1 MKSLSKI
8 IVLVVFLCLFA
19 TVNEA
24 VAQCPM
30 CKTSVE
36 SGLKEGN
43 TVGMGLNDG
52 ILYLLA
58 MPYLLVGS
66 VAFFWYRSYRKRKAT
81 A

>member
-1 MKSLSKI
+1 MKSLIKI
-8 IVLVVFLCLFA
+8 IVLVVLVCLFA

-24 VAQCPM
+24 AAQCPM

-58 MPYLLVGS
+58 MPYILVGA
-66 VAFFWYRSYRKRKAT
+66 VGFFWYRSYRKRRAT

>member
-1 MKSLSKI
+1 MKNLLKI
-8 IVLVVFLCLFA
+8 VVLVAFVCMLAFA
-19 TVNEA
+19 NEA

-43 TVGMGLNDG
+43 STGLGLNDG

-58 MPYLLVGS
+58 MPYILVGA
-66 VAFFWYRSYRKRKAT
+66 VGFFWYKNVRARKA
-81 A
+81 AK